1 MPITWPDDVDEI
13 IGGDLTAA
21 LAYVTPAG
29 GAVVTA
35 VAPVGLRDRGAGTVS
50 FTTSLGLGR
59 KLDRIARNPRVALG
73 YHAREH
79 GFSDAPGFVLVQGD
93 AQPALEPDRAYL
105 EETLRPQAARFMG
118 PPKEGKLFWDR
129 WLREYY
135 QDRIPVEVAA
145 DRVSVWSDDRC
156 ADLRETI
163 GSASSGEPPTQ
174 SEPKNGAAPRVD
186 AVRAAKRLQS
196 LDHVLLSYV
205 GADGYPEVVPVEVA
219 GSGPDGIRLSS
230 ARRLPPGGRRAGLLA
245 HSYRP
250 KLIGLAAR
258 QHTGWLT
265 VDEAGAM
272 YAPHTE
278 SGFRAPANKTA
289 LLLANGLLAKRGLRK
304 ARRAAAAAA

>member
-1 MPITWPDDVDEI
+1 MAITWPDDVDEI
-13 IGGDLTAA
+13 ICGDLTAA

-35 VAPVGLRDRGAGTVS
+35 VAPVGLRDREAGTVS

-59 KLDRIARNPRVALG
+59 KLDRIARNPRVALA

-79 GFSDAPGFVLVQGD
+79 GFADAPDFVLVQGD
-93 AQPALEPDRAYL
+93 ASPATEPDRDYL
-105 EETLRPQAARFMG
+105 EETLRPHAARFMG

-135 QDRIPVEVAA
+135 QDRIPVAIGVQ
-145 DRVSVWSDDRC
+145 RISVWGDPR
-156 ADLRETI
+156 AAALRDTL
-163 GSASSGEPPTQ
+163 GAAPAGEPPAQ
-174 SEPKNGAAPRVD
+174 EPPRNGTGPRVD
-186 AVRAAKRLQS
+186 SERAASRLRA
-196 LDHVLLSYV
+196 LDHLLLSYV
-205 GADGYPEVVPVEVA
+205 GADGYPEVVPVEVESA
-219 GSGPDGIRLSS
+219 APEGIRLSS
-230 ARRLPPGGRRAGLLA
+230 ARRLPAGGRRAGVLG
-245 HSYRP
+245 HSYRA

-265 VDEAGAM
+265 VGEEGAL

-289 LLLANGLLAKRGLRK
+289 LLLANGLLAKRGLRR
-304 ARRAAAAAA
+304 ARRAAAARG